1 MTRPSRQAALLAQ
14 CGVALFLFTSAWG
27 FIIPMLGSQRV
38 GLSVHTLSGFQGVL
52 LLMLGLIW
60 PRLEFGR
67 RTSWIAFACAL
78 HGASAI
84 LAAYIIAAI
93 WGVGSN
99 TLRLVGELPHGL
111 RAGTALQE
119 AVIAGLAYSSAPT
132 GIASYLLIL
141 WGLRHGGA
149 SERKSSPSPWG
160 EYSSKGEGSG

>member
-14 CGVALFLFTSAWG
+14 CGVALFLFTSVWG
-27 FIIPMLGSQRV
+27 FVIPMLGSQRV

-52 LLMLGLIW
+52 LLTLGLIW
-60 PRLEFGR
+60 PRLELGR
-67 RTSWIAFACAL
+67 RTSWIAFACTL

-84 LAAYIIAAI
+84 LAAYIVAAF
-93 WGVGSN
+93 WGVGAG

-111 RAGTALQE
+111 RVGTAVQE

-149 SERKSSPSPWG
+149 RR
-160 EYSSKGEGSG
+160 GSVLDGTSDCGS